1 MTNEQ
6 IERMRWLLRTAI
18 RVSDFTHREIEINLG
33 WSGGSLSRLFSG
45 EVELKIHH
53 VLDILGVIHLA
64 PGEFFQIAFP
74 TEEVSPSPVLKK
86 LQEAMRS
93 EPLTEAAAGEQA
105 GRAQP
110 SAEQLTQRLVETVRQ
125 VFAELDPPPER

>member
-1 MTNEQ
+1 
-6 IERMRWLLRTAI
+6 MRWLLRTAI

-53 VLDILGVIHLA
+53 VLDILGVIQLP

-74 TEEVSPSPVLKK
+74 TEVVSPSPVLKR

-93 EPLTEAAAGEQA
+93 ELSVEAVGET
-105 GRAQP
+105 GERTAQP

>member
-53 VLDILGVIHLA
+53 VLDILGVIQLP

-74 TEEVSPSPVLKK
+74 TEVISPSPVLKK

-93 EPLTEAAAGEQA
+93 EPSVETLGEGTERGT
-105 GRAQP
+105 QP